1 MDSQLTP
8 PTMDQWTKA
17 ATTFST
23 QPTRPKNPKKKQ
35 RVRQKRCIRK
45 YPLQKKKALDPRISE
60 RFITTLSK
68 QPLPP
73 TSKGCLRFLTFPY
86 PHNNTSLNWFSNR
99 VLSHDRTIPEWC
111 ALIDDLRTKAILPP
125 SYDKPLS
132 AEPKS
137 EFFQSRD
144 AANVLEALLEKEIR
158 LRWIAWKFVRRLKI
172 RICARRIIG
181 MEEDLYTLQPI
192 PVRSLVRI
200 LDMERRRT
208 YCFHVNTALQTIL
221 FGLKYSTYGI
231 AMPQKPKNPYTNLPW
246 NAGQLA
252 SLMSQVGS
260 LLWSAQKIVPE
271 ELSHFRD
278 VCYDINLFLKE
289 NRRSLNISAA
299 IDFLKNKDD
308 EDARSIC
315 HELVTDLYNENYDV
329 EKPNGWRSVRALVV
343 ARQLPTPMLR
353 KWDAVVIGV
362 WVYQNHGF
370 SLGFKAYEDILE
382 IFQRLHNQT
391 YQWWQSRPVA
401 APQQVPNA
409 SQ

>member
-1 MDSQLTP
+1 MTDSVLIKSFKDKSQAL
-8 PTMDQWTKA
+8 KFIK
-17 ATTFST
+17 TTFKLCKDDGENDIINYYIKLSNNEKNDIKHKIKQINDNILSNT
-23 QPTRPKNPKKKQ
+23 KPKLFQLLDLNLPVNQ
-35 RVRQKRCIRK
+35 
-45 YPLQKKKALDPRISE
+45 LQIILKTYI
-60 RFITTLSK
+60 TLS
-68 QPLPP
+68 
-73 TSKGCLRFLTFPY
+73 TNSVC
-86 PHNNTSLNWFSNR
+86 S
-99 VLSHDRTIPEWC
+99 
-111 ALIDDLRTKAILPP
+111 
-125 SYDKPLS
+125 
-132 AEPKS
+132 
-137 EFFQSRD
+137 
-144 AANVLEALLEKEIR
+144 
-158 LRWIAWKFVRRLKI
+158 
-172 RICARRIIG
+172 
-181 MEEDLYTLQPI
+181 
-192 PVRSLVRI
+192 
-200 LDMERRRT
+200 
-208 YCFHVNTALQTIL
+208 
-221 FGLKYSTYGI
+221 GL
-231 AMPQKPKNPYTNLPW
+231 AKNPYTNLPW

-329 EKPNGWRSVRALVV
+329 EKPTGWRSVRALVV

>member
-1 MDSQLTP
+1 
-8 PTMDQWTKA
+8 
-17 ATTFST
+17 
-23 QPTRPKNPKKKQ
+23 
-35 RVRQKRCIRK
+35 
-45 YPLQKKKALDPRISE
+45 
-60 RFITTLSK
+60 
-68 QPLPP
+68 
-73 TSKGCLRFLTFPY
+73 
-86 PHNNTSLNWFSNR
+86 